1 MRAHLAPELFHPPIS
16 HALLVTFFRY
26 ALDGRHRIEV
36 DLSQAAAGDWL
47 RQQSAT
53 LREEIELAIRISAE
67 AEALEPSLT
76 VVEIGRFAAT
86 DFTSTPIRLRI
97 EDARTFLETAVSLLV
112 EDAISDRDFLMKMM
126 TTEERA
132 ALQEQMHLGYV
143 HFAHG
148 GGLDN
153 MRRRVIDR
161 QGDPSI
167 RHTLW
172 VLFDSDAMQ
181 PGMPSRQSEA
191 LRAACAEV
199 PHYQL
204 SRRYMESYLPP
215 RALHAWAGEGPDRT
229 ERRRR
234 FSILDAYQTMRDE
247 QRHHYNMKHGF
258 ARDRA
263 RTDASAGT
271 LYDDVPEETKAVLDA
286 GFDSQIG
293 GLFSGDNVTEADL
306 RRDSGWSELRP
317 VVRQLLAQLR

>member
-1 MRAHLAPELFHPPIS
+1 MRAHLAAELFDLPVS

-36 DLSQAAAGDWL
+36 DLSQPAVGAWL
-47 RQQSAT
+47 QQQSAA
-53 LREEIELAIRISAE
+53 LREEIELAIDASAE

-76 VVEIGRFAAT
+76 VVEIGRFASS
-86 DFTSTPIRLRI
+86 DLMSTPIRLKV
-97 EDARTFLETAVSLLV
+97 EDARTFLETTFSLLV
-112 EDAISDRDFLMKMM
+112 EDAISDRDFLMKML

-132 ALQEQMHLGYV
+132 ALQERMRLGYV
-143 HFAHG
+143 DFEHG

-153 MRRRVIDR
+153 MRRRVMDR

-181 PGMPSRQSEA
+181 PGMPSKQSEA

-204 SRRYMESYLPP
+204 SRRYMESYLPA
-215 RALHAWAGEGPDRT
+215 RALHAWASEGHNRA
-229 ERRRR
+229 ERKSR
-234 FSILDAYQTMRDE
+234 FSILGAYLSMRDE

-258 ARDRA
+258 VRDES

-271 LYDDVPEETKAVLDA
+271 LYDDLPKETKAVLRD

-293 GLFSGDNVTEADL
+293 RLFGGENVTEADL

-317 VVRQLLAQLR
+317 VVRRLLAQLR